1 MIQIVL
7 GEKCMSNISFI
18 EISHREERRIWT
30 NCNRNTFGFLATV
43 ATSDVSNG
51 KDVTDD
57 LLKGRYGLNSEYTIL
72 YLYDIKKDPE
82 SIEFLDEYGGQI
94 HNITSSNINVLT
106 YFTSSTISGWKN
118 VYHRETLENE
128 AEKDDSRVTDAI
140 RDLKDSYNVMNLPSM
155 VVIKKD
161 VDDKEQSFI
170 IDMLGYKKEAIHTK
184 FVEVINVI
192 NDNCEEDIEVIQK
205 KLTSSKTEI
214 KDQSL
219 MSNFNTFNYVE
230 NLIKAKRKFVSGY
243 NQQSLSAVLGITDKT
258 LRNKRTNNSFKRDE
272 CIIIGLEFSI
282 TVDELNRLL
291 TANERS
297 QLSDSGRDAVF
308 LKCLKSKL
316 SVVETNDELIDKGF
330 SPLIRMDE

>member
-1 MIQIVL
+1 MKQ
-7 GEKCMSNISFI
+7 K
-18 EISHREERRIWT
+18 
-30 NCNRNTFGFLATV
+30 
-43 ATSDVSNG
+43 
-51 KDVTDD
+51 
-57 LLKGRYGLNSEYTIL
+57 
-72 YLYDIKKDPE
+72 
-82 SIEFLDEYGGQI
+82 
-94 HNITSSNINVLT
+94 
-106 YFTSSTISGWKN
+106 
-118 VYHRETLENE
+118 
-128 AEKDDSRVTDAI
+128 KDDSRVTDAI

-161 VDDKEQSFI
+161 ADDKEQSFI
-170 IDMLGYKKEAIHTK
+170 IDMLGYKKEDIHTK

-192 NDNCEEDIEVIQK
+192 NDNCEVDFEVIQK

-219 MSNFNTFNYVE
+219 MSNFNTFCYVE
-230 NLIKAKRKFVSGY
+230 DLVKAKRKFVSGY

-258 LRNKRTNNSFKRDE
+258 LRNKRANNSFKRDE

-330 SPLIRMDE
+330 SPLIPMDE